1 MRLLLLHHEAF
12 SRHEASSR
20 QHPERP
26 DRLKAVLAGLNRSR
40 AELVPLDAEP
50 VDRAILGRVHPASY
64 VDSIEAYCRSGGGY
78 LDADTYAGVASWE
91 AATRAAGAGIQA
103 VEALRR
109 ESADLAFLAVR
120 PPGHHAVADR
130 AMGFCLFNNIAVAAR
145 HLADGGEKVAIVDF
159 DVHHGNGTQE
169 LFYDDPNVLYL
180 SLHEFPFY
188 PGTGWVDEV
197 GIGKGAGHTVNLA
210 FPAGTGGDAYRGAFG
225 RLIEPIVKQFDPDW
239 VLVSAGYDA
248 HRDDPLADGTLL
260 AADYGDMATRIAK
273 LVPPRRVLYFLEGG
287 YNLTAIEDSVA
298 ATVDGA
304 GDGAAEDPS
313 RGTVSPGAAWR
324 AVDLAVEALAPFWEI
339 G

>member
-26 DRLKAVLAGLNRSR
+26 DRVKAVLAGLNRSN
-40 AELVPLDAEP
+40 AELILLDADP
-50 VDRAILGRVHPASY
+50 VDRAILGRVHPAAY
-64 VDSIEAYCRSGGGY
+64 VDSLEAYCRSGGGY
-78 LDADTYAGVASWE
+78 LDPDTYAGVASWE

-103 VEALRR
+103 VEALRQER
-109 ESADLAFLAVR
+109 ADLAFLAVR

-130 AMGFCLFNNIAVAAR
+130 AMGFCLFNNIAVTAR
-145 HLADGGEKVAIVDF
+145 HLADAGEKVAIVDF
-159 DVHHGNGTQE
+159 DVHHGNGTQD
-169 LFYDDPNVLYL
+169 LFFEEPNVLYL

-188 PGTGWVDEV
+188 PGTGWVDEI
-197 GIGKGAGHTVNLA
+197 GIGRGAGYTVNLA

-225 RLIEPIVKQFDPDW
+225 RLIEPVVKQFDPDW

-248 HRDDPLADGTLL
+248 HLDDPLADGALV
-260 AADYGDMATRIAK
+260 AADYGHMAARIAS
-273 LVPPRRVLYFLEGG
+273 LVPAQRVIYFLEGG
-287 YNLTAIEDSVA
+287 YNLAAIEASVT

-304 GDGAAEDPS
+304 SGDAPDEANQGSA
-313 RGTVSPGAAWR
+313 SPAAAWR
-324 AVDLAVEALAPFWEI
+324 AVDLATEALAPFWEI